1 MANVGNLFINVT
13 GNTKGLTKALSS
25 AKTKLATFDKQV
37 GRPRGDFMRRASGRF
52 TSAMGERRRFEQG
65 MATMKQMALGHGIAS
80 PISEGQEAKMR
91 ARMAGKEKG
100 ARQAYRQA
108 QRQQTMGGMQLRS
121 RIIVGSVLG
130 VLGITIGALRNTFN
144 AARQQVRDAEQ
155 RIGEF
160 EVLGPR
166 GGEIIASRVR
176 MRLAAIKRAQDPRV
190 SDLFL
195 QRQLRSEQ
203 AFMTAGQT
211 GALEK
216 EMSFAY
222 AKSAS
227 VSAATGALSELNR
240 YSMMFPIIAQYQLMY
255 GAAKS
260 IAGSL
265 KTLRT
270 GPVGTTGNTGGP

>member
-25 AKTKLATFDKQV
+25 AKTKLATFDKQI
-37 GRPRGDFMRRASGRF
+37 GRPRGDFMRRARGRF
-52 TSAMGERRRFEQG
+52 QGAMAERQRFSERMSSFIGPQPAG
-65 MATMKQMALGHGIAS
+65 HVEKIQARLG
-80 PISEGQEAKMR
+80 KN
-91 ARMAGKEKG
+91 EKV
-100 ARQAYRQA
+100 ARQGYRQA
-108 QRQQTMGGMQLRS
+108 QREQVMGGMQLRS

-130 VLGITIGALRNTFN
+130 VLGITIGALRSTFN
-144 AARQQVRDAEQ
+144 LARQQVKDAEQ
-155 RIGEF
+155 KIGEF

-227 VSAATGALSELNR
+227 VSAATGALSELNQ
-240 YSMMFPIIAQYQLMY
+240 YSAMFPMIAQYQLMY

>member
-1 MANVGNLFINVT
+1 MANVGNLFVNIS
-13 GNTKGLTKALSS
+13 GSTKGLTKALTS

-37 GRPRGDFMRRASGRF
+37 GRPRGDFMRRARGRF
-52 TSAMGERRRFEQG
+52 TSAMQERYDQTLRERMGAGGTE
-65 MATMKQMALGHGIAS
+65 GHRAM
-80 PISEGQEAKMR
+80 MR
-91 ARMAGKEKG
+91 ARISKKEKG

-108 QRQQTMGGMQLRS
+108 QREQVIGGMQLRS
-121 RIIVGSVLG
+121 RMVVGSVLG

-144 AARQQVRDAEQ
+144 LARQQVKDAEQ

-216 EMSFAY
+216 SMSYDFF
-222 AKSAS
+222 KSAAG
-227 VSAATGALSELNR
+227 SAFAGATGELNQF
-240 YSMMFPIIAQYQLMY
+240 SPIAPIAVMQMMY
-255 GAAKS
+255 GGMKS

-265 KTLRT
+265 QTLRT

>member
-37 GRPRGDFMRRASGRF
+37 GRPRGDFMRRARGRF
-52 TSAMGERRRFEQG
+52 QGAMAERQRFEATSSFVNRMSMRHGLDVPG
-65 MATMKQMALGHGIAS
+65 MDKDAALR
-80 PISEGQEAKMR
+80 R
-91 ARMAGKEKG
+91 ARLGRQEKG

-108 QRQQTMGGMQLRS
+108 QREQVMGGMQLRS
-121 RIIVGSVLG
+121 RMIVGSVLG

-144 AARQQVRDAEQ
+144 LARQQVKDAEQ

-166 GGEIIASRVR
+166 GSEIIASRVR

-216 EMSFAY
+216 EMSFSY
-222 AKSAS
+222 VKSAS
-227 VSAATGALSELNR
+227 GSAAAGALSELNQ
-240 YSMMFPIIAQYQLMY
+240 YSAMFPIVAQYQLMY